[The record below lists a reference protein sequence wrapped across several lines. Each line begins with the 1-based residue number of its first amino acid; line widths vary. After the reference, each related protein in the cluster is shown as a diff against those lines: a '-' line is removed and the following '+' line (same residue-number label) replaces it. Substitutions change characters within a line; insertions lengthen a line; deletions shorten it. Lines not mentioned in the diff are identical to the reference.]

1 MANNKRPKKETADD
15 ILDEIR
21 RRQDP
26 DKLRKFLHD
35 LDDDYRETDLYKL
48 GFEDGEDMGKDLAE
62 QKHAQELRAV
72 RTMLDAMIGD

>member
-1 MANNKRPKKETADD
+1 MADNKKPKKETADD

>member
-1 MANNKRPKKETADD
+1 MNKRPKKETADD

>member
-1 MANNKRPKKETADD
+1 MADNKKPKKETADD

-21 RRQDP
+21 RRQNP

-35 LDDDYRETDLYKL
+35 LDDNYRETDLYKL

>member
-1 MANNKRPKKETADD
+1 MKKPKKIENSDD

>member
-21 RRQDP
+21 KRQNP

>member
-1 MANNKRPKKETADD
+1 MKKPKKETADD

-35 LDDDYRETDLYKL
+35 LDDNYRETDLYKL

>member
-1 MANNKRPKKETADD
+1 MADNKKPKKETADD

-35 LDDDYRETDLYKL
+35 LDDNYRETDLYKL

>member
-1 MANNKRPKKETADD
+1 MADNKKPKKETADD

-21 RRQDP
+21 RRQNP

>member
-1 MANNKRPKKETADD
+1 MKKPKKETADD

>member
-1 MANNKRPKKETADD
+1 MKDKKPKKETADD

>member
-1 MANNKRPKKETADD
+1 MNNKKPKKETADD
-15 ILDEIR
+15 ILSEIR

>member
-1 MANNKRPKKETADD
+1 MKKPKKENTDD
-15 ILDEIR
+15 ILEEIR

>member
-48 GFEDGEDMGKDLAE
+48 GFEDGESMGKDLAE

>member
-1 MANNKRPKKETADD
+1 MANHKRPKKETADD

-21 RRQDP
+21 KRQNP

>member
-1 MANNKRPKKETADD
+1 MADNKKPKKETADD

-21 RRQDP
+21 KRQNP

-35 LDDDYRETDLYKL
+35 LDDNYRETDLYKL

>member
-1 MANNKRPKKETADD
+1 MADNKKPKKETADD
-15 ILDEIR
+15 ILNEIR

>member
-21 RRQDP
+21 KRQNP
-26 DKLRKFLHD
+26 EKLRKFLHD

>member
-15 ILDEIR
+15 ILNEIR

>member
-1 MANNKRPKKETADD
+1 MKKPKKETADD
-15 ILDEIR
+15 ILSEIR